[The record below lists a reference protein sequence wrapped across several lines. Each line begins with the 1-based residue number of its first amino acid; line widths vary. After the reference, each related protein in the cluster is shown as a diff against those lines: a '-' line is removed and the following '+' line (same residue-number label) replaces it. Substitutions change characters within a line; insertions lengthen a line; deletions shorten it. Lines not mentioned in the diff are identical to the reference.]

1 MEMSEDK
8 QKKEVKKEE
17 IVSSD
22 KVKSLNVV
30 LEKTSVATPKTLGM
44 ESSEEKEEKKRG
56 EKKFGI
62 EDLPGV
68 GAATAEK
75 LREAGFHD
83 LISIAVASPG
93 QLVEASGV
101 GETVARKI
109 INTAR
114 DKAGLGFETGEELFN
129 KRLNV
134 TKISTGSNEFN
145 RLLGGGVETGAITEA
160 FGAYGSGKTSLA
172 HQLAFNVQLPKDQG
186 GADGIAVYIDSEG
199 TLRPEYVK
207 QIAESR
213 GSDGTIALKNLIGV
227 RSFNSDHQMLLS
239 EKVEDLIRQGKK
251 VKLVIVDSLTG
262 HFRSDFVGR
271 GMLADRQQKLNK
283 HMHSL
288 LNLAVKND
296 LAVYVTNQV
305 MARPDTFFG
314 DPTEAIGGHVVA
326 HACVATNTLLQL
338 GDGSILPIG
347 ELKGPIIMP
356 GVNFGE
362 MQVNLSYCDYGSRR
376 TDIKEIYEI
385 DTGNK
390 IKASGEHKFFRL
402 NGFEVEKVAAN
413 SLVKGDY
420 LMHLDTIEIEGKL
433 QELPLIENKALIQI
447 SEEGGN
453 FIKAELQRL
462 GLRRIDICN
471 QLQINQRQFRRVV
484 NQNYPT
490 YSEVVDTLVQQG
502 VNDKVYSYIEPCETN
517 KHRVITIP
525 KILDEKF
532 AQLLGY
538 HLGDGN
544 LDKRSLRYR
553 DQRIELIKYYAQL
566 CKDLFNIEGK
576 ISKIKGKNCYQLSI
590 NSLAIKELVSQIK
603 DKLFLLISRSPK
615 EIVRAF
621 ILGFMDAEGYVAKN
635 RPLIVLTQKNGQ
647 VLNYLQMLLLRFKI
661 RSKRVVVEKKD
672 GRKFEQLIFQ
682 GRDFVDFA
690 REIGVTASDK
700 ADIMDEWLLD
710 CEMQKH
716 NREIIPISRDALSKF
731 IEDCGLKSSL
741 VMTWRSSD
749 YKFLS
754 RRNLGKVFNALK
766 MLELNEGNREKVNFM
781 GKLLSGE
788 VRWEKVKDIKV
799 MENNEPLYDISVSG
813 LTNYIANGFVVSNST
828 YRLYLRRGKKGTRV
842 AKLVDAPA
850 LPEGEIV
857 FQITEKGI
865 QDVQV

>member
-8 QKKEVKKEE
+8 QIKKEVKKEE
-17 IVSSD
+17 NVSSD
-22 KVKSLNVV
+22 KVKSSGVV
-30 LEKTSVATPKTLGM
+30 LASVETPKASIG
-44 ESSEEKEEKKRG
+44 EKKISEKKD

-207 QIAESR
+207 QIAEAR
-213 GSDGTIALKNLIGV
+213 GSDGTTALKNLIGV
-227 RSFNSDHQMLLS
+227 RSFNSDHQMLLA
-239 EKVEDLIRQGKK
+239 EKVEDLIRQGKN

-262 HFRSDFVGR
+262 HFRSDFQGR

-326 HACVATNTLLQL
+326 HACLPQYTLLQL

-347 ELKGPIIMP
+347 EMKGPIIMP

-362 MQVNLSYCDYGSRR
+362 MQVNLSYCDYGSKRN
-376 TDIKEIYEI
+376 DIKEVYEI

-390 IKASGEHKFFRL
+390 IKTSGEHKFFRL

-413 SLVKGDY
+413 SLMKGDY
-420 LMHLDTIEIEGKL
+420 LMHLDAIEIEGKL

-462 GLRRIDICN
+462 GLRRIDVCS
-471 QLQINQRQFRRVV
+471 QLQINPRQFRRVV
-484 NQNYPT
+484 NQSYPT
-490 YSEVVDTLVQQG
+490 YSEVVDNLVEQG

-517 KHRVITIP
+517 KHRVITMP
-525 KILDEKF
+525 KILDERF

-553 DQRIELIKYYAQL
+553 DQRIEIIKHYAQV
-566 CKDLFNIEGK
+566 CKDLFNIDGK
-576 ISKIKGKNCYQLSI
+576 ISKVKDKNCYQLSV
-590 NSLAIKELVSQIK
+590 NSLAIRELVSKIK

-615 EIVRAF
+615 EVVRAF

-635 RPLIVLTQKNGQ
+635 RPLVVLTQKDGQ

-661 RSKRVVVEKKD
+661 RSKRSVVEKKD
-672 GRKFEQLIFQ
+672 GRKSEQLIFQ

-700 ADIMDEWLLD
+700 ADLMDEWLLD
-710 CEMQKH
+710 CEMQKYD
-716 NREIIPISRDALSKF
+716 REIIPISRETLYKL
-731 IEDCGLKSSL
+731 IEDCSLKPSSIMVGKSS
-741 VMTWRSSD
+741 D
-749 YKFLS
+749 HKFLS
-754 RRNLGKVFNALK
+754 RRNLGMVFNALK
-766 MLELNEGNREKVNFM
+766 ILELKEENREKVRFM
-781 GKLLSGE
+781 SKLLSGE
-788 VRWEKVKDIKV
+788 VRWEKVRDVKV

-857 FQITEKGI
+857 FQVTEKGI
-865 QDVQV
+865 QDAQV

>member
-1 MEMSEDK
+1 MRGVMEMSEDK

-239 EKVEDLIRQGKK
+239 EKVDDLIRQGKN

-262 HFRSDFVGR
+262 HFRSDFTGR

-661 RSKRVVVEKKD
+661 RSKRVVV
-672 GRKFEQLIFQ
+672 
-682 GRDFVDFA
+682 
-690 REIGVTASDK
+690 
-700 ADIMDEWLLD
+700 
-710 CEMQKH
+710 
-716 NREIIPISRDALSKF
+716 
-731 IEDCGLKSSL
+731 GL
-741 VMTWRSSD
+741 
-749 YKFLS
+749 
-754 RRNLGKVFNALK
+754 
-766 MLELNEGNREKVNFM
+766 
-781 GKLLSGE
+781 
-788 VRWEKVKDIKV
+788 
-799 MENNEPLYDISVSG
+799 
-813 LTNYIANGFVVSNST
+813 
-828 YRLYLRRGKKGTRV
+828 
-842 AKLVDAPA
+842 
-850 LPEGEIV
+850 
-857 FQITEKGI
+857 
-865 QDVQV
+865 

>member
-1 MEMSEDK
+1 MRGVMEMSEDK

-314 DPTEAIGGHVVA
+314 DPEKGGGGA
-326 HACVATNTLLQL
+326 GGGPDACVATNTLLQL

-661 RSKRVVVEKKD
+661 RSKRVVV
-672 GRKFEQLIFQ
+672 
-682 GRDFVDFA
+682 
-690 REIGVTASDK
+690 
-700 ADIMDEWLLD
+700 
-710 CEMQKH
+710 
-716 NREIIPISRDALSKF
+716 
-731 IEDCGLKSSL
+731 GL
-741 VMTWRSSD
+741 
-749 YKFLS
+749 
-754 RRNLGKVFNALK
+754 
-766 MLELNEGNREKVNFM
+766 
-781 GKLLSGE
+781 
-788 VRWEKVKDIKV
+788 
-799 MENNEPLYDISVSG
+799 
-813 LTNYIANGFVVSNST
+813 
-828 YRLYLRRGKKGTRV
+828 
-842 AKLVDAPA
+842 
-850 LPEGEIV
+850 
-857 FQITEKGI
+857 
-865 QDVQV
+865 